1 MVTTFSSSFKRDTN
15 KNQLFLLLLPLKVA
29 VIGLFLSSPVKATSL
44 YQSETTNNVILW
56 NNVALQAVRDTRMGP
71 PMTARALSM
80 VQTGIYD
87 AWAAYDP
94 LAVGTIVGNDLQRP
108 DFENTLENKNK
119 AISYAAYRTLSDLF
133 PSQVTKFNNVMT
145 SLGYDFTD
153 TSTDTT
159 NAIGIGNLSAQ
170 ALLGFRHNDGSNQL
184 GNLSSSGLAYSD
196 YTGYTSVN
204 DPLNINNPDRWQPLQ
219 VSNGKGG
226 FVVQKYLAP
235 QWGNVTPFALQSG
248 SELRPTTGPK
258 TLVSDPEGYKA
269 QAQEILDI
277 SANLTDEQKVI
288 AEYWADGPA
297 SETPP
302 GHWNLFAQFVSQRD
316 NHDLDTDVKMFF
328 ALDNALLDASIVA
341 WDAKRA
347 FDSVR
352 PVTAIHY
359 LYQGQKVNA
368 WGGPN
373 QGTQEINGEDWQPY
387 QATTF
392 VTPPFPEYV
401 SGHST
406 FSAAAAEILKRFSGS
421 DAFDF
426 SYTQPAG
433 TSFVENGLLTDITLS
448 WNTFSEAA
456 DQAGLS
462 RRYGGIHF
470 ADGDLMGRSL
480 GRQVGGL
487 VWAKAQSYISPTS
500 VPEPSVNL
508 SLLALGVL
516 GVGSWLK
523 RVFQKNNLIINH
535 NFIRG

>member
-1 MVTTFSSSFKRDTN
+1 MVTTFSSSFKRDPN
-15 KNQLFLLLLPLKVA
+15 KHQPLLSLLPLKVA
-29 VIGLFLSSPVKATSL
+29 VIGLFLASPAKAASL
-44 YQSETTNNVILW
+44 YQGETTNNVILW
-56 NNVALQAVRDTRMGP
+56 NNVALQAVRDTGMGP
-71 PMTARALSM
+71 PMTARALAMLHTS
-80 VQTGIYD
+80 IYD
-87 AWAAYDP
+87 AWAVYDP
-94 LAVGTIVGNDLQRP
+94 LAVSTVLGNNLQRP
-108 DFENTLENKNK
+108 VLENTLENKNK

-133 PSQVTKFNNVMT
+133 PSQLTIFNNVMT

-159 NAIGIGNLSAQ
+159 NATGIGNLSAQ

-204 DPLNINNPDRWQPLQ
+204 TWNQTNDPDHWQPLR
-219 VSNGKGG
+219 VPNGYGG
-226 FVVQKYLAP
+226 FIVQKYLAP
-235 QWGNVTPFALQSG
+235 HWGNVIPFALQSG
-248 SELRPTTGPK
+248 SELRPSTGPK

-288 AEYWADGPA
+288 AEYWADGPKT
-297 SETPP
+297 ETPP

-352 PVTAIHY
+352 PITAIRY

-373 QGTQEINGEDWQPY
+373 QGTQLINGEDWQPY

-406 FSAAAAEILKRFSGS
+406 FSAAAAEILKRFTGS
-421 DAFDF
+421 DAFGF

-433 TSFVENGLLTDITLS
+433 TSLIDNGTLTDITLS

-487 VWAKAQSYISPTS
+487 AWAKAQGYISPTS
-500 VPEPSVNL
+500 VPEPSVNF
-508 SLLALGVL
+508 SLFTLGIF
-516 GVGSWLK
+516 GAGSRLK
-523 RVFQKNNLIINH
+523 RGFQKNNKERQCL
-535 NFIRG
+535 RQA